1 MTKESFLT
9 KIVRILF
16 NFIFHFYSILLV
28 TKKRDQKENKAGET
42 RSNKGSAVKGGKVD
56 PGDYSLFP
64 MIPEKSVQIMKQK
77 GYRGL
82 FPIQQSCV
90 GPIYDRHDIIARDLT
105 GSGKTLAFGVPMI
118 EYLRKNKFLKT
129 GKLQAIMLAPTR
141 ELAL

>member
-16 NFIFHFYSILLV
+16 KFIFHFYSFPLV
-28 TKKRDQKENKAGET
+28 TKKRDHKDNRAGET
-42 RSNKGSAVKGGKVD
+42 RSNKVSACKYSKTD
-56 PGDYSLFP
+56 AGDYANFP
-64 MIPEKSVQIMKQK
+64 MIPEKSVQVMKAK

-82 FPIQQSCV
+82 FPIQQACV

-118 EYLRKNKFLKT
+118 EYLRKNKHLKT